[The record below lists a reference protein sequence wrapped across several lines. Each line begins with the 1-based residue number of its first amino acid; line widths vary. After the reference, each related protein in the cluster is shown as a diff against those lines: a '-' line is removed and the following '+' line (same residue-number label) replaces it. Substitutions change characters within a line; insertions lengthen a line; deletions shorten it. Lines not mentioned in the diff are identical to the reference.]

1 MVFSSISFLYYF
13 LPLVLFFYFI
23 VPNKF
28 KNYILLLFSL
38 IFYFYGEPKYII
50 LMILEI
56 LICYYGSKFI
66 KNNKYNLYIL
76 IFIHLLILFVFK
88 YTNFIIFNINSLFN
102 INFNFINIVLPIG
115 ISFYTFQIISYEI
128 DVYRKDVEVQNDF
141 FVLAMYISLFP
152 QLVAGPIVRYSD
164 ICNDFYN
171 RKCNFSDI
179 SYGIKRFIIGLSKK
193 VLLANTLGEFC
204 SVFNS
209 YNDKTLIFY
218 WMYGICFMLQIYFD
232 FSGYSDMAI
241 GLGKMFG
248 FKFLE
253 NFNYP
258 YLSQSITEFF
268 RRWHIS
274 LGKWFKDYLYIPLGG
289 NRYKLSRNIL
299 IVWILTGLWHG
310 ASWNFIVW
318 GLYCGIFILI
328 EKKFLKK
335 YIEKLPKM
343 IQIFYTLFIIM
354 ISFIIFSGENIGT
367 SVNNIVGLFN
377 IHNKIIDSFTLYNL
391 RKYIV
396 IILIG
401 VISSTPIIK
410 YIYKKYRNNFIF
422 NFIEIFILFG
432 LLMVCTAYLI
442 DSSYNPFLYFRF

>member
-164 ICNDFYN
+164 ICNDLYN

-204 SVFNS
+204 E
-209 YNDKTLIFY
+209 
-218 WMYGICFMLQIYFD
+218 MHP
-232 FSGYSDMAI
+232 I
-241 GLGKMFG
+241 G
-248 FKFLE
+248 
-253 NFNYP
+253 
-258 YLSQSITEFF
+258 
-268 RRWHIS
+268 
-274 LGKWFKDYLYIPLGG
+274 
-289 NRYKLSRNIL
+289 
-299 IVWILTGLWHG
+299 
-310 ASWNFIVW
+310 
-318 GLYCGIFILI
+318 
-328 EKKFLKK
+328 
-335 YIEKLPKM
+335 
-343 IQIFYTLFIIM
+343 
-354 ISFIIFSGENIGT
+354 
-367 SVNNIVGLFN
+367 
-377 IHNKIIDSFTLYNL
+377 
-391 RKYIV
+391 
-396 IILIG
+396 
-401 VISSTPIIK
+401 
-410 YIYKKYRNNFIF
+410 
-422 NFIEIFILFG
+422 
-432 LLMVCTAYLI
+432 
-442 DSSYNPFLYFRF
+442 

>member
-241 GLGKMFG
+241 GLGKLFG

-318 GLYCGIFILI
+318 GLYCGVFILI
-328 EKKFLKK
+328 EKKFLKN

>member
-164 ICNDFYN
+164 ICNDLYN

-204 SVFNS
+204 SAFNS

-310 ASWNFIVW
+310 ASWNFI
-318 GLYCGIFILI
+318 IF
-328 EKKFLKK
+328 
-335 YIEKLPKM
+335 
-343 IQIFYTLFIIM
+343 FY
-354 ISFIIFSGENIGT
+354 
-367 SVNNIVGLFN
+367 V
-377 IHNKIIDSFTLYNL
+377 D
-391 RKYIV
+391 
-396 IILIG
+396 
-401 VISSTPIIK
+401 
-410 YIYKKYRNNFIF
+410 
-422 NFIEIFILFG
+422 FG
-432 LLMVCTAYLI
+432 LNFFVL
-442 DSSYNPFLYFRF
+442 

>member
-164 ICNDFYN
+164 ICNDLYN

-289 NRYKLSRNIL
+289 NRYK
-299 IVWILTGLWHG
+299 
-310 ASWNFIVW
+310 
-318 GLYCGIFILI
+318 
-328 EKKFLKK
+328 
-335 YIEKLPKM
+335 
-343 IQIFYTLFIIM
+343 
-354 ISFIIFSGENIGT
+354 
-367 SVNNIVGLFN
+367 
-377 IHNKIIDSFTLYNL
+377 
-391 RKYIV
+391 
-396 IILIG
+396 
-401 VISSTPIIK
+401 
-410 YIYKKYRNNFIF
+410 
-422 NFIEIFILFG
+422 
-432 LLMVCTAYLI
+432 
-442 DSSYNPFLYFRF
+442 

>member
-164 ICNDFYN
+164 ICNDLYN

-204 SVFNS
+204 SAFNS

-318 GLYCGIFILI
+318 GLYCGIFGYHPVSWVHLILA
-328 EKKFLKK
+328 FLLFDSPQFSVFPPASGF
-335 YIEKLPKM
+335 LPA
-343 IQIFYTLFIIM
+343 
-354 ISFIIFSGENIGT
+354 
-367 SVNNIVGLFN
+367 SVSPL
-377 IHNKIIDSFTLYNL
+377 
-391 RKYIV
+391 
-396 IILIG
+396 
-401 VISSTPIIK
+401 
-410 YIYKKYRNNFIF
+410 
-422 NFIEIFILFG
+422 
-432 LLMVCTAYLI
+432 A
-442 DSSYNPFLYFRF
+442 LYFRSDPVSLPENPQVKPMHWRNPLRKAGLRYKREPCYRRHSEGCYLILSYPMPSK